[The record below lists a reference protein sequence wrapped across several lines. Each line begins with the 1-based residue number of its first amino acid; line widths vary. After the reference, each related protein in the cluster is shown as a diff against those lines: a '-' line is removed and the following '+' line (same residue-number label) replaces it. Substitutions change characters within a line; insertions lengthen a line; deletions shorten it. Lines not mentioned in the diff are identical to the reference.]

1 MHTSIVLPP
10 ESVGPTRLHAALLLA
25 LTVAVAGCGAGDGG
39 EARRSGDPDEQMEEA
54 AEGAPVSTPVPATSD
69 RGRVVRKHPG
79 DGAVLEHS
87 AFILDDCGCCPRGPD
102 TDWRSAFSNS
112 FLGEGE
118 SCTYAPSKLVDGDR
132 RTGWA
137 EGDEG
142 DGIGADVVIPQLL
155 DLTGPIRIWAGYAK
169 SPELF
174 AANDRPK
181 RVQVTVL
188 RVRAA
193 EPDPRDATGCSTA
206 TYVEPVV
213 VAGPEVDLRDCNGYQ
228 ALPVPEFRRESIRV
242 RHGCNSSG
250 AVLTTG
256 SGVNERQPPVRTA
269 AMPERTVPSPR
280 RYTERLSRRG
290 LPGGSSPRLYAYR
303 S

>member
-1 MHTSIVLPP
+1 
-10 ESVGPTRLHAALLLA
+10 
-25 LTVAVAGCGAGDGG
+25 
-39 EARRSGDPDEQMEEA
+39 MEEA

-69 RGRVVRKHPG
+69 PGRVVRKHPR
-79 DGAVLEHS
+79 DGSVLEHS

-102 TDWRSAFSNS
+102 TDWRSDFSNS

-155 DLTGPIRIWAGYAK
+155 DLTGPIRICAGYGK

-174 AANDRPK
+174 AANGRPK
-181 RVQVTVL
+181 RVQVTLL

-193 EPDPRDATGCSTA
+193 EPDPHDATGCSTA

-213 VAGPEVDLRDCNGYQ
+213 VAGHEADLRDFNGYQ
-228 ALPVPEFRRESIRV
+228 AFPVPEFRREYYLEYPMDWLLMD
-242 RHGCNSSG
+242 G
-250 AVLTTG
+250 
-256 SGVNERQPPVRTA
+256 
-269 AMPERTVPSPR
+269 
-280 RYTERLSRRG
+280 TERMLYQQKVDAGETAPFERGPTEYAYLLRLQLVELYPGSRYADTVITEIGNG
-290 LPGGSSPRLYAYR
+290 LPCGSKGVPRPTRIPDDPALTAPGLSGPR
-303 S
+303 SAS